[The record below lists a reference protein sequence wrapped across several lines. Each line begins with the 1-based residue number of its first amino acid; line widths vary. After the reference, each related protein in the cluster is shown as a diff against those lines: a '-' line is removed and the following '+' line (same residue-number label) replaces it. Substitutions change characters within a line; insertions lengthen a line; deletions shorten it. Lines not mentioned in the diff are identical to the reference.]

1 MKKMMLVVAVALC
14 GSAMAATWNVTT
26 GGNLDDAAN
35 WSGSMSEDQTFE
47 ISNAPQS
54 APFTISTSPATMRI
68 VRYNAYAYTN
78 DFGGGTLNLNALH
91 VEYGANLL
99 HRSGTLAPVTDS
111 YITSKGP
118 RSGLTLDGSESVLS
132 VNPQGVKTLTLRAY
146 SVPADVTDAYPYLIV
161 TNGASC
167 TAGRLMMSGAE
178 SWGELLVT
186 GVGSSLTVSGSTV
199 LGGNSNENPAK
210 GYARRTLTFTD
221 HAKGALNDTTVGSNS
236 GNNHLVVEDGAEV
249 TIGGTLYL
257 TPKKADAQMY
267 PASSNNLVTVQS
279 GGRLTATRLL
289 IGMNS
294 NATNNTV
301 EVLDGGVL
309 NLGSYGETD
318 YIGWAGQCN
327 TLFVSGEGSCMTADC
342 KVLIVGG
349 SGNDGAGG
357 HNRLIVA
364 NGARLKALG
373 DGGISLSNVGGSV
386 DNALV
391 ATNGAVV
398 EAAKISVGAQQGLYF
413 DHSTLR
419 LDTGFPLENGARAAF
434 VDSTLS
440 LGRTADF
447 DLCLGNPI
455 QADAEV
461 ALTNSTIAIGS
472 RININGTNVMMRLIN
487 SQIDF
492 NAAGKWLMIGTGS
505 SNDTGLHRFVFGG
518 ANPWMKS
525 TAGSGIY
532 FRGYVEMR
540 FELPKE
546 GFPTDHAVVD
556 ASATKFSAD
565 KWTRH
570 KFVVDIHPSCPAGTY
585 PLLKG
590 ANADKLS
597 IKDQFSLTERSGSR
611 AKFVWDSAT
620 QTISVKVKPAGLILL
635 LE

>member
-1 MKKMMLVVAVALC
+1 MKKLMLVVAVALC
-14 GSAMAATWNVTT
+14 GSAWAAKWNVTT

-35 WSGSMSEDQTFE
+35 WSGSMSDETFE

-54 APFTISTSPATMRI
+54 APFTISTSPATMRT
-68 VRYNAYAYTN
+68 VRYNAHAYTN

-99 HRSGTLAPVTDS
+99 HRSGTLAPAADS

-118 RSGLTLDGSESVLS
+118 RSGLTLDGSASALA
-132 VNPQGVKTLTLRAY
+132 VNPLGNKTLTLRGY
-146 SVPADVTDAYPYLIV
+146 NVPAAVTDAYPYLIV

-167 TAGRLMMSGAE
+167 TAGRLAMNGAE
-178 SWGELLVT
+178 SWGETLVT
-186 GVGSSLTVSGSTV
+186 GAGSSLTISGATV
-199 LGGNSNENPAK
+199 LGGAVSENPAK
-210 GYARRTLTFTD
+210 SYARRTLTFTD
-221 HAKGALNDTTVGSNS
+221 HATGSLNDATIGSNS

-249 TIGGTLYL
+249 TVGGTLYL
-257 TPKKADAQMY
+257 TPKKADTQMY

-309 NLGSYGETD
+309 NLGPYGETD

-373 DGGISLSNVGGSV
+373 DGGITLSNVGGSM

-391 ATNGAVV
+391 ATTGAVV

-419 LDTGFPLENGARAAF
+419 LDTSFPLESGARAVF
-434 VDSTLS
+434 VDSTLT
-440 LGRTADF
+440 LGRTADIS
-447 DLCLGNPI
+447 LCLNG
-455 QADAEV
+455 QQKDAEV
-461 ALTNSTIAIGS
+461 AFTNSTIAIGS
-472 RININGTNVMMRLIN
+472 RIDINGTNVMMRLVN

-492 NAAGKWLMIGTGS
+492 NAPGKWLMIGTGS
-505 SNDTGLHRFVFGG
+505 NSDTGLHRFVFGG

-525 TAGSGIY
+525 TAGNGIY

-540 FELPKE
+540 FELPRE

-565 KWTRH
+565 NWTRH

-585 PLLKG
+585 PLLQG
-590 ANADKLS
+590 ASADKLWEN
-597 IKDQFSLTERSGSR
+597 KNQFSLTERSGSR
-611 AKFVWDSAT
+611 GTFVWDSAT
-620 QTISVKVKPAGLILL
+620 KTISVEVKSAGLILL
-635 LE
+635 FK